1 MKAGLV
7 EHVRDILAQ
16 AGYLATAVEGAG
28 CFDLAARRD
37 GHLVLAKVLQNVD
50 ALAEDAARELVGLA
64 ATLGATPL
72 LVGTRSSSRDLE
84 DGAVYLRHG
93 IRIVTPTTLAEHL
106 LEGTPP
112 LVHAAPGGFYVRID
126 GARLRELREARGL
139 SLGDLANAA
148 GVSRRAIGMY
158 EDGMNSMVDVAFRLE
173 EFLEESL
180 VEPVDPFAPPELAE
194 KDLAAPAKHGVDERI
209 RAMDADLARVEDP
222 FEREVLGTL
231 VRLGFHVTPT
241 RKAPFQGVARGDRP
255 GETLLTGVASVMAVE
270 RRAALLARIAEVIEA
285 HGTFVV
291 ERRERRTEIAGTALL
306 DREDLVDADEAAALV
321 DLVEERRKKAAR

>member
-1 MKAGLV
+1 MKADLV
-7 EHVRDILAQ
+7 ERVRDTLAR
-16 AGYLATAVEGAG
+16 AGYLATVVEGAG

-50 ALAEDAARELVGLA
+50 ALSEDAARELLGLA

-106 LEGTPP
+106 LEGSPP

-126 GARLRELREARGL
+126 GARLRALREARGL
-139 SLGDLANAA
+139 SLGDLASAA

-158 EDGMNSMVDVAFRLE
+158 EEGMNSMVDVAFRLE
-173 EFLEESL
+173 EFLAESL
-180 VEPVDPFAPPELAE
+180 VEPVDPFSPPDTTE
-194 KDLAAPAKHGVDERI
+194 KDLAGG
-209 RAMDADLARVEDP
+209 DLARVEDP
-222 FEREVLGTL
+222 FEREVLSTL
-231 VRLGFHVTPT
+231 ERLGFRVTPT
-241 RKAPFQGVARGDRP
+241 RKAPFQGIARGD
-255 GETLLTGVASVMAVE
+255 GETLLTGVSPVMAVE

-291 ERRERRTEIAGTALL
+291 ERRERRTAIAGTALL
-306 DREDLVDADEAAALV
+306 DREDLVDADEAGALV
-321 DLVEERRKKAAR
+321 DLVQERKRKASR

>member
-1 MKAGLV
+1 MKSDLV
-7 EHVRDILAQ
+7 DRVAATLAR

-37 GHLVLAKVLQNVD
+37 GHLLLVKVLQNVD
-50 ALAEDAARELVGLA
+50 ALAEDAARELGALA
-64 ATLGATPL
+64 RTLGASPL
-72 LVGTRSSSRDLE
+72 LVGLRSSQRDLE

-93 IRIVTPTTLAEHL
+93 VRIVTPTTLDEHL

-126 GARLRELREARGL
+126 GTRLRELREARGL
-139 SLGDLANAA
+139 SLGDLASAA

-158 EDGMNSMVDVAFRLE
+158 ESGMDSMVDVAFRLE

-180 VEPVDPFAPPELAE
+180 VEPVDPFAPPEPAE
-194 KDLAAPAKHGVDERI
+194 KALAAP
-209 RAMDADLARVEDP
+209 DLDRVEDP
-222 FEREVLGTL
+222 FEREVLRTL
-231 VRLGFHVTPT
+231 TRLGFHVTPT
-241 RKAPFQGVARGDRP
+241 KKAPFQGVARGEGRR
-255 GETLLTGVASVMAVE
+255 ETLLTGVGTASAVD

-291 ERRERRTEIAGTALL
+291 ERRERRTVVGGTALL
-306 DREDLVDADEAAALV
+306 DREDLVDAEEAGALV
-321 DLVEERRKKAAR
+321 DLVEERKRKSGR